1 MPNSKLLD
9 TELGGKSTQYESIR
23 TFTEPPAKQS
33 GQLGAGVQQT
43 VSGESDLFGDS
54 YREPNDNRASE
65 ADDKLAR
72 EQCFG
77 GMTGNIQGEVDKDLK
92 PGSQK
97 DGATTVK
104 TRRQLGYGPG
114 SGIGA

>member
-1 MPNSKLLD
+1 MTDFPSDVYVRLGKLEL
-9 TELGGKSTQYESIR
+9 TWIELG
-23 TFTEPPAKQS
+23 
-33 GQLGAGVQQT
+33 LAGVQQT

-77 GMTGNIQGEVDKDLK
+77 GMTGNIQGEVDKGKDFCCSLGLFIMLLFLFILSGFSFSFVS
-92 PGSQK
+92 PG
-97 DGATTVK
+97 
-104 TRRQLGYGPG
+104 
-114 SGIGA
+114 